1 MRISDWS
8 SDVCSSDLLGNGLA
22 LTNAGR
28 ARIQGVEGEMFLQ
41 LSPALRIE
49 GNAAILDAHYARFDN
64 CGVPAS
70 VGGGSMD
77 CAGNDLVLAPHFSGY
92 SAVSYEVP
100 VAFVTIFARAD
111 MDHRS
116 TVYFR

>member
-1 MRISDWS
+1 
-8 SDVCSSDLLGNGLA
+8 
-22 LTNAGR
+22 
-28 ARIQGVEGEMFLQ
+28 MFLQ

-92 SAVSYEVP
+92 GAVSYEVP
-100 VAFVTIFARAD
+100 VAFGTIFARAD

-116 TVYFR
+116 TVYFEPTNSRSEEHTSELPSLMRISYAVFFWKTKITPYNDT